1 MPRSGPRG
9 WPSAELRHLGVR
21 GAQLG
26 LAAATCDVSKGKSMS
41 QLTVCWK
48 PCAAHPARPV
58 LAISAH
64 KVADESQVPQLTL
77 GYLGTWAIQG
87 KEKCEQGKENCT
99 SGSSGGQ
106 ADPIDPATKAQLLLG
121 LSTPGLRARLC
132 GPAVASRGGR

>member
-26 LAAATCDVSKGKSMS
+26 LAAATCDVSKGKRMS

-64 KVADESQVPQLTL
+64 KVADMSQVPQLTL
-77 GYLGTWAIQG
+77 GYLGTWA
-87 KEKCEQGKENCT
+87 KQGKENCT
-99 SGSSGGQ
+99 SGSRGQ
-106 ADPIDPATKAQLLLG
+106 ADLTDPANKAHLLLG
-121 LSTPGLRARLC
+121 LSTPGLRACLC